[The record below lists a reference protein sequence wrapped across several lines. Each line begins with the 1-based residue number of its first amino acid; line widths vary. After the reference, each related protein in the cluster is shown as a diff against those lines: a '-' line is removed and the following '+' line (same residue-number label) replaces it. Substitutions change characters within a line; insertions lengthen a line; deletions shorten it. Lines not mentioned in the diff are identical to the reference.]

1 MLGGAFME
9 YVVNFTFDDEAS
21 VWIATS
27 EDVPGLVLEDE
38 SFDLLSK
45 KVMEAVPELIEVNHL
60 PKGKTIRLSSPSVW
74 NCLNFRGSF
83 FLIFSAS
90 SEK

>member
-38 SFDLLSK
+38 SYDLLSQ
-45 KVMEAVPELIEVNHL
+45 KVMKAVPELIELNHL
-60 PKGKTIRLSSPSVW
+60 PKGKAIRYKPER
-74 NCLNFRGSF
+74 CLA
-83 FLIFSAS
+83 IA
-90 SEK
+90 

>member
-1 MLGGAFME
+1 ME

-45 KVMEAVPELIEVNHL
+45 KVMEAVPELIEIGL
-60 PKGKTIRLSSPSVW
+60 PQSHWL
-74 NCLNFRGSF
+74 
-83 FLIFSAS
+83 
-90 SEK
+90 

>member
-60 PKGKTIRLSSPSVW
+60 PKGKTIRYKSER
-74 NCLNFRGSF
+74 CLA
-83 FLIFSAS
+83 IA
-90 SEK
+90 